1 MKLPVTESTA
11 PVAGNVA
18 TPVYVEEESLA
29 THVEG
34 GAALPVYSVT
44 DADLAAHRF
53 VVAGGQPQRVAI
65 ARGTRP
71 VQGGPAIP
79 VRVVGGSGY
88 FSNTWLDN
96 VRSTFGSSLMGIYAQ
111 NETSGTVA
119 KQVGGRSTT
128 MIDGVHNGPTLADA
142 TTPFGTAAPF
152 YDAIED
158 YTSIAQPVGFDSVA
172 AGWNEGTIL
181 IPFKVGPGVWT
192 DNLNRYL
199 VQIADSALNNRCV
212 QINKTNAN
220 QLRITRTVG
229 ANSSNVIAS
238 VDTTNNRHLD
248 WMVLAFTWR
257 HASNRHRAWIAYRGV
272 APAQFGATQISAG
285 SFGAITLSSNRCALG
300 ASAISTLSDLYS
312 GWMGPLVLGNQELD
326 FTTKLSPV
334 MGFN

>member
-142 TTPFGTAAPF
+142 TTPFGTVAPL
-152 YDAIED
+152 YDAIGD
-158 YTSIAQPVGFDSVA
+158 YTNLYQGVPFDAIASA
-172 AGWNEGTIL
+172 WNEGTVM

-192 DNLNRYL
+192 DGLDRY
-199 VQIADSALNNRCV
+199 IAWMADSTVSNRCF
-212 QINKTNAN
+212 QIMKTTGN
-220 QLRITRTVG
+220 QLRLTRTVG
-229 ANSSNVIAS
+229 ANSSNIIAS
-238 VDTTNNRHLD
+238 VSTVNNRHLD
-248 WMVLAFTWR
+248 WILACMTWNHTQSR
-257 HASNRHRAWIAYRGV
+257 QRAWISYRGV
-272 APAQFGATQISAG
+272 APAQFGATQPSAG
-285 SFGAITLSSNRCALG
+285 SFGAITLSNTRCNIGINHNVSMTNLF
-300 ASAISTLSDLYS
+300 S
-312 GWMGPLVLGNQELD
+312 GWIGPLILGNQELD
-326 FTTKLSPV
+326 FTTKLSPL

>member
-44 DADLAAHRF
+44 DADLAAHTF

-71 VQGGPAIP
+71 VQGGPATP

-119 KQVGGRSTT
+119 RQVGGGSTT
-128 MIDGVHNGPTLADA
+128 MIDGTHSGPTLSDA
-142 TTPFGTAAPF
+142 LSPLGTRAPY
-152 YDAIED
+152 YDAVMD
-158 YTSIAQPVGFDSVA
+158 YTTLTQPVGFDTVA
-172 AGWNEGTIL
+172 SSWNEGTIL
-181 IPFKVGPGVWT
+181 VSFKTASGVWS
-192 DNLNRYL
+192 DNLNRCVL
-199 VQIADSALNNRCV
+199 LIADSSLNNRCV
-212 QINKTNAN
+212 QISKTTAN
-220 QLRITRTVG
+220 QLRITRTVA
-229 ANSSNVIAS
+229 ANSANVIAN
-238 VDTTNNRHLD
+238 VTTTNNVHYD
-248 WMVLAFTWR
+248 WMIVALTWS
-257 HASNRHRAWIAYRGV
+257 HAQNRHRAWISYRNI
-272 APAQFGATQISAG
+272 APAQFGTTQVSAG
-285 SFGAITLSSNRCALG
+285 SFGAITLSSNRCAIG
-300 ASAISTLSDLYS
+300 SSAVVTQSELHS
-312 GWMGPLVLGNQELD
+312 GWVGPVVLGNQELD
-326 FTTKLSPV
+326 FTTKLAPLMRFS
-334 MGFN
+334 